1 MRFDNVYVS
10 DNDLKDEKAKDR
22 GSVIY
27 DLDVDST
34 DVANEMGPSI
44 RNVASD
50 KRDVTGRQAKRLK
63 SRRAGY
69 STATWKSFDQKHIDF
84 R

>member
-34 DVANEMGPSI
+34 DVAKEMGPSI
-44 RNVASD
+44 RNVASG

-63 SRRAGY
+63 SR
-69 STATWKSFDQKHIDF
+69 
-84 R
+84 